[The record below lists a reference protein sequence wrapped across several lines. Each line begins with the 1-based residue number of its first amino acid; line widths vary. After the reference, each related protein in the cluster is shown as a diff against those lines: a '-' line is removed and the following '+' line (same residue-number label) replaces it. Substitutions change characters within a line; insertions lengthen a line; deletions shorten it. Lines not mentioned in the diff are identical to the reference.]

1 MHKLELNKI
10 HEITSKIQALRP
22 QILHKTVHG
31 KRMLGSKKENTA
43 RLWLKRYN

>member
-31 KRMLGSKKENTA
+31 KRMLGSKKEKHSKA
-43 RLWLKRYN
+43 MVKKI